1 MTAPGPANDEFLI
14 LLGSLAEEQLSPEQ
28 ADRLDELLAADPAK
42 CRQYAEFMLMVSG
55 LRWTWSERDD
65 STSNRI
71 DEQSAHETSAVGPP
85 PLHDSP
91 FIVFDS
97 EYPASTCHSRA
108 FGFHGLVGGTLF
120 SYAIIAMI
128 LSAGLLA
135 AWAWK
140 MPSRSLELAKVESTV
155 KSKSAPVS
163 GKTASVSGFRPAE
176 SAIRVFDAADM
187 IGNGSISESGAQQF
201 AYGTGTK
208 VSLRAPF
215 KFGVPSANSGAL
227 FYGKSTVYVT
237 TGSPFSLTMP
247 NTMLTCSGGEFGVDI
262 DRSGEG
268 WIQVFRGGATLWVP
282 NSDVEA
288 RQKIV
293 LGENESV
300 RIRQGDGRCMAT
312 VIHDADLAA
321 SLAAR
326 MPPRL
331 PPQDGGKEPSPAAL
345 AWKPNATALKGS
357 AAALPVAAET
367 GTFLLCARAST
378 GKSPPDAPGSTNHT
392 RGVRFSLS
400 ELLPHVNRADLV
412 PGKCLLEVR
421 FVARRFVV
429 YAIRLNGKE
438 IRLPEERFDGAV
450 EQMGAVRIHDGFV
463 GGDGTDVLEFDVRN
477 TEPGQVLPEV
487 LDSDDGPVAARLR
500 VFVSKAAPPK
510 APSANNNAAEKK

>member
-1 MTAPGPANDEFLI
+1 
-14 LLGSLAEEQLSPEQ
+14 
-28 ADRLDELLAADPAK
+28 
-42 CRQYAEFMLMVSG
+42 
-55 LRWTWSERDD
+55 
-65 STSNRI
+65 
-71 DEQSAHETSAVGPP
+71 
-85 PLHDSP
+85 
-91 FIVFDS
+91 
-97 EYPASTCHSRA
+97 
-108 FGFHGLVGGTLF
+108 
-120 SYAIIAMI
+120 MI

-135 AWAWK
+135 ARAWK

-155 KSKSAPVS
+155 KSKSPPAS
-163 GKTASVSGFRPAE
+163 GKTAGASGFRPAE
-176 SAIRVFDAADM
+176 SVIRVFDAADM

-247 NTMLTCSGGEFGVDI
+247 NTMLTCSGGEFGLEI

-367 GTFLLCARAST
+367 GTFLLCAGFDGKKPSRRPRVDEPHSRRPLQFVGTAAARQPGGSST
-378 GKSPPDAPGSTNHT
+378 GQVPAGSAVRRPPVCGLRDSPQRQRSTI
-392 RGVRFSLS
+392 
-400 ELLPHVNRADLV
+400 
-412 PGKCLLEVR
+412 
-421 FVARRFVV
+421 AR
-429 YAIRLNGKE
+429 
-438 IRLPEERFDGAV
+438 
-450 EQMGAVRIHDGFV
+450 GAVRRR
-463 GGDGTDVLEFDVRN
+463 GGADRRGEDLRRLCRRRRDRRFRVRRAQHGTRAGLA
-477 TEPGQVLPEV
+477 PGL
-487 LDSDDGPVAARLR
+487 G
-500 VFVSKAAPPK
+500 
-510 APSANNNAAEKK
+510 